1 MWFDFRSDALLA
13 VLDFSVFLSPSP
25 EAGTNYLT
33 YLLGGALWTV
43 ILSVLN
49 WVIAFVIGSV
59 IGVFRTLPSP
69 TLSKVG
75 ACYVEIF
82 RNIPLLVQL
91 FIWFNVVPELLPG
104 FGPWFKHLPS
114 FWQQFTSATLCLGL
128 FTAARIA
135 EQVRSGLRS
144 LGRDQY
150 GAGLALGLNIRQV
163 YNLVLLPVAYRI
175 IIPTLTSEF
184 LNLIK
189 NSAVASTIGFVELA
203 RRSES
208 MAELKSTVFEAL
220 LAGTL
225 LYGVINLIILFFSR
239 ALERSTKLP
248 GLLGAQ
254 K

>member
-1 MWFDFRSDALLA
+1 MSLAAGALDLH
-13 VLDFSVFLSPSP
+13 VFLSPSP
-25 EAGTNYLT
+25 EAGANYVT
-33 YLLGGALWTV
+33 YLLRGAGWTI
-43 ILSVLN
+43 ILSVLS
-49 WVIAFVIGSV
+49 WIIAFVVGSI
-59 IGVFRTLPSP
+59 IGVLRTLPSLI
-69 TLSKVG
+69 LSRLG
-75 ACYVEIF
+75 AWYVEIF

-91 FIWFNVVPELLPG
+91 FIWFHVVPELVPG
-104 FGPWFKHLPS
+104 LGLWFKQLPS
-114 FWQQFTSATLCLGL
+114 FWQQFASGMICLGL

-135 EQVRSGLRS
+135 EQVRSGVRALS
-144 LGRDQY
+144 QGQY
-150 GAGLALGLNIRQV
+150 PAGLALGLNTSQV
-163 YNLVLLPVAYRI
+163 YRLVLLPVAYRI

-225 LYGVINLIILFFSR
+225 LYGLINLIVLFFSR
-239 ALERSTKLP
+239 ALERSTRLP
-248 GLLGAQ
+248 GLLGTR

>member
-1 MWFDFRSDALLA
+1 
-13 VLDFSVFLSPSP
+13 VLS
-25 EAGTNYLT
+25 
-33 YLLGGALWTV
+33 
-43 ILSVLN
+43 

-59 IGVFRTLPSP
+59 VGVLRTLPSSI
-69 TLSKVG
+69 LSKIG

-114 FWQQFTSATLCLGL
+114 FWQEFTSATLCLGL

-135 EQVRSGLRS
+135 EQVRSGLQS
-144 LGRDQY
+144 LGKGQF
-150 GAGLALGLNIRQV
+150 GAGLALGLNIKQV
-163 YNLVLLPVAYRI
+163 YTLVLLPVAYRI

-203 RRSES
+203 RRSDT

-225 LYGVINLIILFFSR
+225 LYGAVNLVILFLSR

-248 GLLGAQ
+248 GFVGA
-254 K
+254 KK

>member
-1 MWFDFRSDALLA
+1 MWSNCGSDGLLA
-13 VLDFSVFLSPSP
+13 LLDFSVFFSPSP
-25 EAGTNYLT
+25 EAGANYLT
-33 YLLGGALWTV
+33 YLLRGAFWTV
-43 ILSVLN
+43 VLSCLS

-59 IGVFRTLPSP
+59 VGVLRTLPSSI
-69 TLSKVG
+69 LSKIG

-91 FIWFNVVPELLPG
+91 FIWFIVVPELVPG

-114 FWQQFTSATLCLGL
+114 FWQQFTSATFCLGL

-135 EQVRSGLRS
+135 EQVRSGLCS
-144 LGRDQY
+144 LGKGQF
-150 GAGLALGLNIRQV
+150 GAGLALGLNIKQV
-163 YNLVLLPVAYRI
+163 YGLVLLPVAYRI

-203 RRSES
+203 RRSDS

-225 LYGVINLIILFFSR
+225 LYGVINLIILFLSR
-239 ALERSTKLP
+239 ALEHSTKLP
-248 GLLGAQ
+248 GLIGA
-254 K
+254 KK

>member
-1 MWFDFRSDALLA
+1 MWSNCGSDGLLA
-13 VLDFSVFLSPSP
+13 LLDFSVFFSPSP
-25 EAGTNYLT
+25 EAGANYLT
-33 YLLGGALWTV
+33 YLLRGAFWTV
-43 ILSVLN
+43 VLSCLS

-59 IGVFRTLPSP
+59 VGVLRTLPSSI
-69 TLSKVG
+69 LSKIG

-91 FIWFNVVPELLPG
+91 FIWFNVVPELVPG

-114 FWQQFTSATLCLGL
+114 FWQQFTSATFCLGL

-135 EQVRSGLRS
+135 EQVRSGLCS
-144 LGRDQY
+144 LGKGQF
-150 GAGLALGLNIRQV
+150 GAGLALGLNIKQV
-163 YNLVLLPVAYRI
+163 YGLVLLPVAYRI

-203 RRSES
+203 RRSDS

-225 LYGVINLIILFFSR
+225 LYGVINLIILFLSR
-239 ALERSTKLP
+239 ALEHSTKLP
-248 GLLGAQ
+248 GLIGA
-254 K
+254 KE

>member
-1 MWFDFRSDALLA
+1 MTFVIA
-13 VLDFSVFLSPSP
+13 VLDFSVFLTPSP
-25 EAGTNYLT
+25 EAGANYLT

-43 ILSVLN
+43 ILSVLS
-49 WVIAFVIGSV
+49 WVIAFVLGSV
-59 IGVFRTLPSP
+59 VGVLRTLPSSI
-69 TLSKVG
+69 LSKIG
-75 ACYVEIF
+75 AWYVEIF

-114 FWQQFTSATLCLGL
+114 FWQEFTSATLCLGL

-144 LGRDQY
+144 LGKGQF
-150 GAGLALGLNIRQV
+150 GAGLALGLNIKQV
-163 YNLVLLPVAYRI
+163 YTLVLLPVAYRI

-203 RRSES
+203 RRSDT

-225 LYGVINLIILFFSR
+225 LYGAINLVILFLSR
-239 ALERSTKLP
+239 GLERSTKLP
-248 GLLGAQ
+248 GLVGA
-254 K
+254 KK

>member
-1 MWFDFRSDALLA
+1 MWSNCGSDGLLA

-25 EAGTNYLT
+25 ESGANYLT
-33 YLLGGALWTV
+33 YLLRGALWTV
-43 ILSVLN
+43 LLSCLS

-59 IGVFRTLPSP
+59 VGVLRTLPSSI
-69 TLSKVG
+69 LSKIG
-75 ACYVEIF
+75 AWYVEIF

-91 FIWFNVVPELLPG
+91 FIWFNVIPELVPG

-144 LGRDQY
+144 LGKGQF
-150 GAGLALGLNIRQV
+150 GAGLALGLNIKQV
-163 YNLVLLPVAYRI
+163 YGLVLLPVAYRI

-203 RRSES
+203 RRSDS

-225 LYGVINLIILFFSR
+225 LYAAINLIVLFFSR
-239 ALERSTKLP
+239 ALEHSTKLP
-248 GLLGAQ
+248 GLIGV
-254 K
+254 KK

>member
-1 MWFDFRSDALLA
+1 MIFIAG
-13 VLDFSVFLSPSP
+13 LDFSVFLSPSP

-33 YLLGGALWTV
+33 YLLGGALWTL
-43 ILSVLN
+43 ILSVLS
-49 WVIAFVIGSV
+49 WVIAFVTGSV
-59 IGVFRTLPSP
+59 VGVLRTLPSSI
-69 TLSKVG
+69 LSKIG

-144 LGRDQY
+144 LGKGQF
-150 GAGLALGLNIRQV
+150 GAGLALGLTIKQV
-163 YNLVLLPVAYRI
+163 YGLILLPVAYRI

-203 RRSES
+203 RRSDS

-225 LYGVINLIILFFSR
+225 LYGAINLVVLFLSR
-239 ALERSTKLP
+239 TLEHSTKLP
-248 GLLGAQ
+248 GLLGPKQ
-254 K
+254 

>member
-1 MWFDFRSDALLA
+1 MTFVIA
-13 VLDFSVFLSPSP
+13 VLDFSVFLTPSP
-25 EAGTNYLT
+25 EAGANYLT

-43 ILSVLN
+43 ILSVLS

-59 IGVFRTLPSP
+59 VGVLRTLPSSI
-69 TLSKVG
+69 LSKIG
-75 ACYVEIF
+75 ASYVEIF

-114 FWQQFTSATLCLGL
+114 FWQEFTSATLCLGL

-144 LGRDQY
+144 LGKGQF
-150 GAGLALGLNIRQV
+150 GAGLALGLNIEQV
-163 YNLVLLPVAYRI
+163 YTLVLLPVAYRI

-203 RRSES
+203 RRSDT

-225 LYGVINLIILFFSR
+225 LYGAINLVILFLSR
-239 ALERSTKLP
+239 GLERSTKLP
-248 GLLGAQ
+248 GLVAA
-254 K
+254 KK

>member
-1 MWFDFRSDALLA
+1 MIFIAG
-13 VLDFSVFLSPSP
+13 LDFSVFLSPSP

-33 YLLGGALWTV
+33 YLLGGALWTL
-43 ILSVLN
+43 ILSVLS
-49 WVIAFVIGSV
+49 WVIAFVTGSV
-59 IGVFRTLPSP
+59 VGVLRTLPSSI
-69 TLSKVG
+69 LSKIG

-144 LGRDQY
+144 LGKGQF
-150 GAGLALGLNIRQV
+150 GAGLALGLNIKQV
-163 YNLVLLPVAYRI
+163 YGLILLPVAYRI

-203 RRSES
+203 RRSDS

-225 LYGVINLIILFFSR
+225 LYGAINLVVLFLSR
-239 ALERSTKLP
+239 TLEHSTKLP
-248 GLLGAQ
+248 GLLGPKQ
-254 K
+254 